1 MNKNLLFILYI
12 ALAMVGIIAVSV
24 IAVVAPEQFDK
35 VSTLVLTILGLAS
48 TAAATFYL
56 LGNQQKTLEEVK
68 TNTNG
73 NLTAMR
79 ELLAQKDAQIAE
91 QQRQMLQVVGSA
103 PPPSA

>member
-12 ALAMVGIIAVSV
+12 GL
-24 IAVVAPEQFDK
+24 AVVGLVAVTLVALVAPKQFGP

-56 LGNQQKTLEEVK
+56 LGSQQKTLEEVK

-73 NLTAMR
+73 NLTALR
-79 ELLAQKDAQIAE
+79 EQLAAKDAVIAD
-91 QQRQMLQVVGSA
+91 QQRQLLQVVGSA
-103 PPPSA
+103 PPVSQ